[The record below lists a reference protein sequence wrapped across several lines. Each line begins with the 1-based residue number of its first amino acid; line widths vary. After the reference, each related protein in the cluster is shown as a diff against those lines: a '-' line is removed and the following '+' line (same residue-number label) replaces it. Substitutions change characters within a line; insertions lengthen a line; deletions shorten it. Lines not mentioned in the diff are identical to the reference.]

1 MPTYDYTCGKCGH
14 QFELVQSMKDAALT
28 VCPKDLCPAK
38 RWAKGKVAR
47 GIGGGAGFIFKGAG
61 FYLTDYRSESYKAGA
76 KKDSEAAASPAPKT
90 EAKAEPPKPA
100 TKVEAKPSAK
110 KD

>member
-38 RWAKGKVAR
+38 RWGKGKVAR

-76 KKDSEAAASPAPKT
+76 KKDSEAAASPAPAPKT
-90 EAKAEPPKPA
+90 ESKAETPKPA
-100 TKVEAKPSAK
+100 AKSAAK